1 MAPITDYP
9 SAVDYLLSFADF
21 ERSSNVRREAEQFAL
36 TRITSL
42 LARLDRPQ
50 DGRTTVH
57 VAGSKGKGSTAAMI
71 ESISRAAG
79 LSTGLYTSPDL
90 HGKNERIRLN
100 GEPISEPAFAAL
112 VEQLRPVI
120 DAELEETPGRL
131 STFEILTAM
140 AFVAFRDHNV
150 DIQIVEVGLGGRL
163 DTTNVFREKSV
174 SVITALS
181 REHTEILGDSI
192 EKIAAEKAG
201 IIAAGAAVAVLG
213 PQRSDASATTVREHA
228 ADVPV
233 PLIEVAQRYRWE
245 SAGREWLSRDDGRSL
260 GQWFR
265 LTRVDEAG
273 NAADPSL
280 FLTPLLGLHQIENA
294 VTAVAVVDALREQG
308 VAISSTAV
316 HNGLATVR
324 WPARLEVLGREPWL
338 VVDCAHNGES
348 VERVLEA
355 LPLYFDY
362 EQLVAV
368 FGVLGGKDLSS
379 MAQQLQAAAK
389 AIVVTQPDHPR
400 ARTTQETAAAFEQWD
415 GDLRIEAQLEA
426 ALRTAGEIAG
436 PNDLVCVLGSLFTA
450 AEARA
455 HIEREAGGEPTS
467 ARADR

>member
-1 MAPITDYP
+1 MAPITDYA

-100 GEPISEPAFAAL
+100 GEPISEPAFAVL

-120 DAELEETPGRL
+120 DAELEATPGRL

-163 DTTNVFREKSV
+163 DTTNVFREKAV

-201 IIAAGAAVAVLG
+201 IITAGAAVAVLG
-213 PQRSDASATTVREHA
+213 PQRSDASATTVRYA
-228 ADVPV
+228 ITSLTSAPCFRSSSAKSSRPMSACGSSTFSPRTSPV
-233 PLIEVAQRYRWE
+233 SAIAWSTDSARY
-245 SAGREWLSRDDGRSL
+245 SAGVRST
-260 GQWFR
+260 FS
-265 LTRVDEAG
+265 
-273 NAADPSL
+273 P
-280 FLTPLLGLHQIENA
+280 
-294 VTAVAVVDALREQG
+294 
-308 VAISSTAV
+308 
-316 HNGLATVR
+316 
-324 WPARLEVLGREPWL
+324 
-338 VVDCAHNGES
+338 
-348 VERVLEA
+348 
-355 LPLYFDY
+355 
-362 EQLVAV
+362 
-368 FGVLGGKDLSS
+368 
-379 MAQQLQAAAK
+379 
-389 AIVVTQPDHPR
+389 
-400 ARTTQETAAAFEQWD
+400 
-415 GDLRIEAQLEA
+415 
-426 ALRTAGEIAG
+426 
-436 PNDLVCVLGSLFTA
+436 
-450 AEARA
+450 
-455 HIEREAGGEPTS
+455 
-467 ARADR
+467 